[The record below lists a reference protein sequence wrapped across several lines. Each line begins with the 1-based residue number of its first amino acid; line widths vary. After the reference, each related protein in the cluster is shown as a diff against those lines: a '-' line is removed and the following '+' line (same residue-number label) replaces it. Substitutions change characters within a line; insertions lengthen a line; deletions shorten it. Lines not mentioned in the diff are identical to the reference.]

1 MTNIL
6 YTARISNVESIVHI
20 KRNRILWLYKQG
32 WNKKLSFTAQQVHL
46 LSNALLNLLHDLC
59 LDDDS
64 SFHHP
69 LCYFLVLNACL
80 NKKILL
86 KVQLFGRQSALEDEN
101 SEEQV

>member
-1 MTNIL
+1 MKVLCIYKEIASCN
-6 YTARISNVESIVHI
+6 SV
-20 KRNRILWLYKQG
+20 NRGEIR
-32 WNKKLSFTAQQVHL
+32 KLSFTAQQVHL

-64 SFHHP
+64 FFHHP
-69 LCYFLVLNACL
+69 LGYFLILNSCL